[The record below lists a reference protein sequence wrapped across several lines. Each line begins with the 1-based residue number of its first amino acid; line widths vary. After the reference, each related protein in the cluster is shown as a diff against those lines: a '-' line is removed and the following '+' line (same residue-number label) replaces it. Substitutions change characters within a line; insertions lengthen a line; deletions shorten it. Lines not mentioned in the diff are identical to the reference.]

1 MITAVDK
8 IFVTNALLGAMAL
21 LLSLLCAPAFG
32 SQNSVMAATAQKFK
46 GLKEMNDVEMSTEVA
61 QGLFVTDKISGS
73 DLAGANAYSMPFT
86 FYRMGLDGELDLN
99 MNIDKLQLGCGGIN
113 DFIGAKAGCD
123 INIDY
128 AQFMGRNGN
137 NLGTP
142 LSDFRL
148 IRPYIEVA
156 VKNGNNPAQREV
168 VGIKIGAQ
176 AADGAISVGRRY
188 DSGSAT
194 LTNQENMYTTTYPDQ
209 VAGGTQRPDNVC
221 IPGSSLGG
229 GVLGCHSGIN
239 SVSGFLGAEMSLQ
252 MDVKANICTL
262 GIIGSTCLCAIGLD
276 AWGCIGKLT
285 TPQCSSYANTPLFV
299 DIAGTRMESLAL
311 SAAKLDLSGN
321 GGLSSLFTS
330 LVSNAYAS
338 LNANLRLVHQLVF
351 NNTSD
356 FFLSFQREPVAYP
369 RYDKL
374 APVNDPAVTN
384 DSCKTADFASARC
397 GSAYAVPANTGWWLN
412 APSVKL
418 TDVTNNNAQ
427 LGNVTLTQA
436 LNLLAPPGLLLSQAE
451 FQLTP
456 AQNCRG
462 YSRFC

>member
-1 MITAVDK
+1 
-8 IFVTNALLGAMAL
+8 
-21 LLSLLCAPAFG
+21 
-32 SQNSVMAATAQKFK
+32 
-46 GLKEMNDVEMSTEVA
+46 
-61 QGLFVTDKISGS
+61 
-73 DLAGANAYSMPFT
+73 
-86 FYRMGLDGELDLN
+86 
-99 MNIDKLQLGCGGIN
+99 
-113 DFIGAKAGCD
+113 
-123 INIDY
+123 
-128 AQFMGRNGN
+128 
-137 NLGTP
+137 
-142 LSDFRL
+142 
-148 IRPYIEVA
+148 
-156 VKNGNNPAQREV
+156 
-168 VGIKIGAQ
+168 
-176 AADGAISVGRRY
+176 
-188 DSGSAT
+188 
-194 LTNQENMYTTTYPDQ
+194 MYTATYPDQ

-262 GIIGSTCLCAIGLD
+262 GIIGSTCLGGIGLD

-299 DIAGTRMESLAL
+299 DIAGTRMQSLGL
-311 SAAKLDLSGN
+311 EAAKLDLSGN
-321 GGLSSLFTS
+321 GGLSSLFTT
-330 LVSNAYAS
+330 LVNNAYAS
-338 LNANLRLVHQLVF
+338 LSASLRLVHQLVF
-351 NNTSD
+351 TNTSD

-374 APVNDPAVTN
+374 APVNDPALTG
-384 DSCKTADFASARC
+384 DSCNTTAFASARC

-462 YSRFC
+462 YSKFC